1 MKETEGWMGYT
12 RQELQV
18 KRAVNTVRLEV
29 AKENF
34 AQRLSGNGE
43 SSTKK
48 LGSFLFNNP
57 AILLRTITIGSTVFS
72 IYRRLFGRR

>member
-1 MKETEGWMGYT
+1 MKETEGWRGYT

-48 LGSFLFNNP
+48 LGSFLF
-57 AILLRTITIGSTVFS
+57 RCV
-72 IYRRLFGRR
+72 